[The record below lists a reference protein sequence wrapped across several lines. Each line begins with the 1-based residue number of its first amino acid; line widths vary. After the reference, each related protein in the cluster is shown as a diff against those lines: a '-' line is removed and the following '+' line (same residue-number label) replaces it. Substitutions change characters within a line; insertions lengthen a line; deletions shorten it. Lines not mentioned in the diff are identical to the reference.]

1 MNNISIQ
8 GLTFALVVVVTS
20 VEVDVEYAVV
30 VISVEVEVEYVVVN
44 VVNVVVVLG
53 RRVVRSIVLKKKMNF
68 TRMIFEVDIR

>member
-1 MNNISIQ
+1 MNNMSIQ

-30 VISVEVEVEYVVVN
+30 VISVEVEYVVVN

-53 RRVVRSIVLKKKMNF
+53 RRVVRSIVLKKNMNF
-68 TRMIFEVDIR
+68 TRIIFEVDIR